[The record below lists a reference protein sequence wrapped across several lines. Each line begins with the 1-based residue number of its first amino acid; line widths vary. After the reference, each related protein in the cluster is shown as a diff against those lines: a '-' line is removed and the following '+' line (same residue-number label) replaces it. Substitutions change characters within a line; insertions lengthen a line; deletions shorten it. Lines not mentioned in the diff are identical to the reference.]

1 MPRLRRERPPV
12 TRWTD
17 QQHLALVLVVVLAVD
32 AWIAMSRYQTAT
44 WIGREPLPTFLAGD
58 GPMYRATLLSL
69 IHDGDLDVRNQFQQL
84 GYPVESKAALGA
96 RGEWY
101 PKPPVLMSL
110 LSAPFFLLDGDRGL
124 LDFNIAQLAALAGIG
139 WLLARRFA
147 SAVAAT
153 IATLVFALGTMLRN
167 AAYNW
172 SPDVLSTTL
181 TLASVFA
188 LLSRWPAA
196 SGLLLALAVWAKMP
210 NLVLVPILGAFAF
223 HTDARLARR
232 FAVTAAAGFG
242 VIGMMNWWMFGSPFL
257 TSYDRVIAGFDGGRV
272 IIEPSHRTFF
282 DVPFVD
288 GLWRQLFDGEKG
300 LLASAPVLPAAI
312 LGLVPLFVRNAPAAL
327 TIGASMVAM
336 TLFFAPY
343 RLWDQSNFGH
353 RFLLTVVA
361 LGIVPFAA
369 LIDSLRPARKRV
381 QTDA

>member
-1 MPRLRRERPPV
+1 
-12 TRWTD
+12 
-17 QQHLALVLVVVLAVD
+17 
-32 AWIAMSRYQTAT
+32 MSRYQTAT

-101 PKPPVLMSL
+101 PKPPILMSL

-124 LDFNIAQLAALAGIG
+124 LDFNIAQLAALAGLA

-147 SAVAAT
+147 SAMAAT
-153 IATLVFALGTMLRN
+153 IATLVFALGTMLRA

-172 SPDVLSTTL
+172 SPDVLSAL
-181 TLASVFA
+181 VSMAAMLALF
-188 LLSRWPAA
+188 RGWPAV
-196 SGLLLALAVWAKMP
+196 SGILFAVAVWAKVP
-210 NLVLVPILGAFAF
+210 NLVLLPIAAAFILY
-223 HTDARLARR
+223 TDRGQARR
-232 FAVTAAAGFG
+232 FAVALCCALAVPAAL
-242 VIGMMNWWMFGSPFL
+242 NWWMFGSPIV
-257 TSYDRVIAGFDGGRV
+257 TPYDRVIAGIDGSRV

-282 DVPFVD
+282 DVPFID
-288 GLWRQLFDGEKG
+288 GLTVQLFDREKG
-300 LLASAPVLPAAI
+300 LLASAPVLPAAL
-312 LGLVPLFVRNAPAAL
+312 LGLIPLFMRHAPAAL
-327 TIGASMVAM
+327 TIGASMLAM

-369 LIDSLRPARKRV
+369 LLDSLRPSAKRV